1 MKHNRGRPKSG
12 FIGCIREITAARGDP
27 AILPGTR
34 GDPATVRNNRDGPNE
49 IGLIFTVLIG
59 FFKLK
64 WGSYVPNQ

>member
-1 MKHNRGRPKSG
+1 MKHNRGRPKWG
-12 FIGCIREITAARGDP
+12 FIGCLREITAA
-27 AILPGTR
+27 R

-64 WGSYVPNQ
+64 WGSYVPNK